1 MCQCGSNVTPK
12 PKGYITQAQTVIR
25 KIWEK
30 SQTEE
35 KPVTIT
41 KINKP

>member
-1 MCQCGSNVTPK
+1 MCQCNKNVK
-12 PKGYITQAQTVIR
+12 PKGYITQAKIIAR

-35 KPVTIT
+35 KPVTVT
-41 KINKP
+41 KINKT